1 MPERADLHVAWLIS
15 ENRSGVLLTRRR
27 LSGMTTPDA
36 IVPDD
41 KDWTW
46 VLTKPCPECGFDAA
60 AIAATDVADMIRA
73 NAKAWQTVLMRSDVR
88 VRPTPG
94 IWSRLEYAC
103 HVRDVFDLYDMRLH
117 LMLDQDAPTFPNWNQ
132 DVTAVEQSYGAQDPV
147 AVATELD
154 GAAERL
160 AASFSAVQADQWSR
174 TGLRSDGALF
184 TIDSFARYLIH
195 DPVHHLHDVGA

>member
-15 ENRSGVLLTRRR
+15 ENRSGLLMQRPR
-27 LSGMTTPDA
+27 LSAMTTPDA

-46 VLTKPCPECGFDAA
+46 VLSKPCPECGFDSAA
-60 AIAATDVADMIRA
+60 TNATDVADMICA

-88 VRPTPG
+88 VRPKPDT
-94 IWSRLEYAC
+94 WSPLEYAC

-132 DVTAVEQSYGAQDPV
+132 DITAVEQRYSTQDPAVV
-147 AVATELD
+147 AAEVDA
-154 GAAERL
+154 AAERL
-160 AASFSAVQADQWSR
+160 AASFSNVKVNQWQRS
-174 TGLRSDGALF
+174 GLRSDGALF

-195 DPVHHLHDVGA
+195 DPVHHLRDVGA

>member
-1 MPERADLHVAWLIS
+1 
-15 ENRSGVLLTRRR
+15 
-27 LSGMTTPDA
+27 MTTPDA

-73 NAKAWQTVLMRSDVR
+73 NANAWQTVLKRGNVR
-88 VRPTPG
+88 VRPMPDT
-94 IWSRLEYAC
+94 WSPLEYAC

-154 GAAERL
+154 GAAKRL
-160 AASFSAVQADQWSR
+160 AASFSAVQADQWPR